1 LFSETIPTPSDGTYG
16 AGNIKVEDGIDEIEE
31 SFIAINKEAAIRIKQ
46 EEIPEDK
53 TVRDINTEPDEVS
66 YVCVCLLDT
75 FYLCPEVLFTIFF
88 CEFLFL
94 TN

>member
-31 SFIAINKEAAIRIKQ
+31 SIIAINEEADIGIKQ

-53 TVRDINTEPDEVS
+53 TVCDINTELDEVS
-66 YVCVCLLDT
+66 YVCICLLDT
-75 FYLCPEVLFTIFF
+75 FYLCAEVLFY
-88 CEFLFL
+88 FLI
-94 TN
+94 